1 MGEVLRKYS
10 NLTVEGYLSM
20 IVLGIL
26 RQDWWGNSGGKL
38 LVQFDL
44 KMVLMEVKVFLVE
57 MIILYQKKY
66 LLVHSLNLVQLEY
79 MSVLSIMVV
88 FRWCLG
94 G

>member
-44 KMVLMEVKVFLVE
+44 KMVLIEVKVFLVE

-66 LLVHSLNLVQLEY
+66 LLVHSLNLVHLEY